1 MKKRLLSLALALC
14 LVCSLLPGTA
24 LAAAGPNP
32 FWDIPASHWAHD
44 EVTYVYENDLMNGTS
59 STHFSPDA
67 RTTRAQVVTVL
78 YRLAGQP
85 AADWENPFWDVPA
98 SAWFHDAVTWAWEN
112 DITGGVSSTHFGA
125 GNAVTREQL
134 ATFLYRYAQDQGYD
148 TSARADLS
156 GYSDAGLVSSYA
168 TEALSWANATGLITG
183 TTATTLSPQGS
194 ATRAQGATIL
204 SRFCQDVIPGG
215 YVSPAHM
222 IRNLEGSTLS
232 KKDTLVAMAEVLLD
246 DGFAPAFVAGILGN
260 ILVEGDC
267 GRFESSAY
275 ISNPD
280 AEPDY
285 LVYMDENYDYREKYS
300 YKLIYEG
307 ISLQEVYN
315 MILELGPEGANGRG
329 SCFGLGCLQWTSY
342 ERIKRLVENYI
353 EVAGDA
359 DTITLAQVQEAEGMT
374 VSYELNNTYRSVYT
388 TWQSENADQNTT
400 EAAFAAGV
408 IVRNRSRIPGCE
420 GCLRITVG
428 TPAENARML
437 ETVKNFRL

>member
-24 LAAAGPNP
+24 LAAGENP
-32 FWDIPASHWAHD
+32 FTDVPASHWAHD
-44 EVTYVYENDLMNGTS
+44 DITYVYENDLMNGTDGS
-59 STHFSPDA
+59 LFSPEST
-67 RTTRAQVVTVL
+67 TTRAQVVTVL

-85 AADWENPFWDVPA
+85 AADWANPFWDVPA

-134 ATFLYRYAQDQGYD
+134 AAFLYRYAQDQGYD

-183 TTATTLSPQGS
+183 TTATTLSPKGS
-194 ATRAQGATIL
+194 ATRAQVATIL

-222 IRNLEGSTLS
+222 IRNLEASDLS

-260 ILVEGDC
+260 IMVEGDC

-285 LVYMDENYDYREKYS
+285 LVYLDENYDYREKYS

-408 IVRNRSRIPGCE
+408 IVCVRYGVP
-420 GCLRITVG
+420 VG
-428 TPAENARML
+428 YNTEDVQNTRGALAEAVYNVMMG
-437 ETVKNFRL
+437 NS

>member
-24 LAAAGPNP
+24 LAAGENP
-32 FWDIPASHWAHD
+32 FTDVPASHWAHD
-44 EVTYVYENDLMNGTS
+44 DITYVYENDLMNGTDGS
-59 STHFSPDA
+59 LFSPEST
-67 RTTRAQVVTVL
+67 TTRAQVVTVL

-85 AADWENPFWDVPA
+85 AADWANPFWDVPA

-194 ATRAQGATIL
+194 ATRAQVATIL

-222 IRNLEGSTLS
+222 IRNLEDSTLS

-260 ILVEGDC
+260 IMVEGDC

-315 MILELGPEGANGRG
+315 MILELGPGGANGRG

-408 IVRNRSRIPGCE
+408 IVCVRYGVP
-420 GCLRITVG
+420 VG
-428 TPAENARML
+428 YNTEEVQNTRGALAEAVYNVMMG
-437 ETVKNFRL
+437 NS

>member
-24 LAAAGPNP
+24 LAAGENP
-32 FWDIPASHWAHD
+32 FTDVPASHWAHD
-44 EVTYVYENDLMNGTS
+44 DITYVYENDLMNGTDGS
-59 STHFSPDA
+59 LFSPEST
-67 RTTRAQVVTVL
+67 TTRAQVVTVL

-134 ATFLYRYAQDQGYD
+134 AAFLYRYAQDQGYD

-194 ATRAQGATIL
+194 ATRAQVATIL

-408 IVRNRSRIPGCE
+408 IVCVRYGVP
-420 GCLRITVG
+420 VG
-428 TPAENARML
+428 YNTEEVQNTRGALAEAVYNVMMG
-437 ETVKNFRL
+437 NS

>member
-24 LAAAGPNP
+24 LAAGENP
-32 FWDIPASHWAHD
+32 FTDVSASHWAHD
-44 EVTYVYENDLMNGTS
+44 DITYVYENDLMNGTDGS
-59 STHFSPDA
+59 LFSPEST
-67 RTTRAQVVTVL
+67 TTRAQVVTVL

-183 TTATTLSPQGS
+183 TTATTLSPKGS
-194 ATRAQGATIL
+194 ATRAQVATIL

-260 ILVEGDC
+260 IMVEGDC

-285 LVYMDENYDYREKYS
+285 LVYLDENYDYREKYS

-342 ERIKRLVENYI
+342 ERIKRLVENYLD
-353 EVAGDA
+353 VNGNA
-359 DTITLAQVQEAEGMT
+359 DSITLAQVQEAEGMT

-408 IVRNRSRIPGCE
+408 IVCVRYGVP
-420 GCLRITVG
+420 VG
-428 TPAENARML
+428 YNTEEVQNTRGALAEAVYNVMMG
-437 ETVKNFRL
+437 NS

>member
-24 LAAAGPNP
+24 LAAGENP
-32 FWDIPASHWAHD
+32 FTDVPASHWAHD
-44 EVTYVYENDLMNGTS
+44 DITYVYENDLMNGTDGS
-59 STHFSPDA
+59 LFSPESA
-67 RTTRAQVVTVL
+67 TTRAQVVTVL

-85 AADWENPFWDVPA
+85 AADWANPFWDVPA

-183 TTATTLSPQGS
+183 TTGTTLSPQGS
-194 ATRAQGATIL
+194 ATRAQVATIL

-222 IRNLEGSTLS
+222 IRNLEDSTLS
-232 KKDTLVAMAEVLLD
+232 KKGTLVAMAEVLLD

-260 ILVEGDC
+260 IMVEGDC

-285 LVYMDENYDYREKYS
+285 LVYLDENYDYREKYS

-315 MILELGPEGANGRG
+315 MILELGPGGANGRG

-342 ERIKRLVENYI
+342 ERIKRLVENYLD
-353 EVAGDA
+353 VNGNA
-359 DTITLAQVQEAEGMT
+359 DSITLAQVQEAEGMT

-408 IVRNRSRIPGCE
+408 IVCVRYGVP
-420 GCLRITVG
+420 VG
-428 TPAENARML
+428 YNTEEVQNTRGALAEAVYNVMMG
-437 ETVKNFRL
+437 NS

>member
-24 LAAAGPNP
+24 LAAGENP
-32 FWDIPASHWAHD
+32 FTDVSASHWAHD
-44 EVTYVYENDLMNGTS
+44 DITYVYENDLMNGTDGS
-59 STHFSPDA
+59 LFSPEST
-67 RTTRAQVVTVL
+67 TTRAQVVTVL

-134 ATFLYRYAQDQGYD
+134 AAFLYRYAQDQGYD
-148 TSARADLS
+148 TSAQADLS

-194 ATRAQGATIL
+194 ATRAQVATIL

-222 IRNLEGSTLS
+222 IRNLEDSTLS

-275 ISNPD
+275 VSNPD
-280 AEPDY
+280 AQPDY
-285 LVYMDENYDYREKYS
+285 LRYLDENYDYREKYS

-315 MILELGPEGANGRG
+315 MILELGPGGANGRG

-353 EVAGDA
+353 EAADGA

-408 IVRNRSRIPGCE
+408 IVCVRYGVP
-420 GCLRITVG
+420 VG
-428 TPAENARML
+428 YNTEEVQNTRGALAEAVYNVMMG
-437 ETVKNFRL
+437 NS

>member
-24 LAAAGPNP
+24 LAAGENP
-32 FWDIPASHWAHD
+32 FTDVPASHWAHD
-44 EVTYVYENDLMNGTS
+44 DITYVYENDLMNGTDGS
-59 STHFSPDA
+59 LFSPEST
-67 RTTRAQVVTVL
+67 TTRAQVVTVL

-168 TEALSWANATGLITG
+168 TQALSWANATGLITG

-194 ATRAQGATIL
+194 ATRAQVATIL

-222 IRNLEGSTLS
+222 IRNLEASDLS
-232 KKDTLVAMAEVLLD
+232 KKDTLVAMAQVLLD

-285 LVYMDENYDYREKYS
+285 LVYLDENYDYREKYS

-408 IVRNRSRIPGCE
+408 IVCVRYGVP
-420 GCLRITVG
+420 VG
-428 TPAENARML
+428 YNTEEVQNTRGALAEAVYNVMMG
-437 ETVKNFRL
+437 NS

>member
-24 LAAAGPNP
+24 LAAGENP
-32 FWDIPASHWAHD
+32 FTDVPASHWAHD
-44 EVTYVYENDLMNGTS
+44 DITYVYENDLMNGTDGS
-59 STHFSPDA
+59 LFSPEST
-67 RTTRAQVVTVL
+67 TTRAQVVTVL

-85 AADWENPFWDVPA
+85 AADWANPFWDVPA

-183 TTATTLSPQGS
+183 TTGTTLSPQGS
-194 ATRAQGATIL
+194 ATRAQVATIL

-222 IRNLEGSTLS
+222 IRNLEDSTLS

-285 LVYMDENYDYREKYS
+285 LVYLDENYDYREKYS

-353 EVAGDA
+353 EAADGA

-408 IVRNRSRIPGCE
+408 IVCVRYGVP
-420 GCLRITVG
+420 VG
-428 TPAENARML
+428 YNTEEVQNTRGALAEAVYNVMMG
-437 ETVKNFRL
+437 NS

>member
-24 LAAAGPNP
+24 LAAGENP
-32 FWDIPASHWAHD
+32 FTDVPASHWAHD
-44 EVTYVYENDLMNGTS
+44 DITYVYENDLMNGTDGS
-59 STHFSPDA
+59 LFSPEST
-67 RTTRAQVVTVL
+67 TTRAQVVTVL

-85 AADWENPFWDVPA
+85 AADWANPFWDVPA

-183 TTATTLSPQGS
+183 TTGTTLSPQGS
-194 ATRAQGATIL
+194 ATRAQVATIL

-222 IRNLEGSTLS
+222 IRNLEDSTLS

-275 ISNPD
+275 VSNPD
-280 AEPDY
+280 AQPDY
-285 LVYMDENYDYREKYS
+285 LRYLDENYDYREKYS

-408 IVRNRSRIPGCE
+408 IVCVRYGVP
-420 GCLRITVG
+420 VG
-428 TPAENARML
+428 YNTEDVQNTRGALAEAVYNVMMG
-437 ETVKNFRL
+437 NS

>member
-14 LVCSLLPGTA
+14 LVGSLLPGTA
-24 LAAAGPNP
+24 LAAGENP
-32 FWDIPASHWAHD
+32 FTDVPASHWAHD
-44 EVTYVYENDLMNGTS
+44 DITYVYENDLMNGTDGS
-59 STHFSPDA
+59 LFSPES
-67 RTTRAQVVTVL
+67 TPTRAQGVTVL

-183 TTATTLSPQGS
+183 TTGTTLSPQGS
-194 ATRAQGATIL
+194 ATRAQVATIL

-232 KKDTLVAMAEVLLD
+232 KKDTLVAMAQVLLD
-246 DGFAPAFVAGILGN
+246 DGYAPAFVAGILGN

-275 ISNPD
+275 TSNPD
-280 AEPDY
+280 AKPDY
-285 LVYMDENYDYREKYS
+285 LVYLDENYDYREKYS

-307 ISLQEVYN
+307 ISVKEVYA
-315 MILELGPEGANGRG
+315 MILELGPGGANGRG

-388 TWQSENADQNTT
+388 TWQSENANQNTT

-408 IVRNRSRIPGCE
+408 IVCVRYGVP
-420 GCLRITVG
+420 VG
-428 TPAENARML
+428 YNTEEVQNTRGALAEAVYNVMMG
-437 ETVKNFRL
+437 NS

>member
-14 LVCSLLPGTA
+14 LALSLLPGTA

-44 EVTYVYENDLMNGTS
+44 EVTYVYDNDLMNGTS
-59 STHFSPDA
+59 ATHFSPDSA
-67 RTTRAQVVTVL
+67 TTRAMVVTVL
-78 YRLAGQP
+78 YRIEGQP
-85 AADWENPFWDVPA
+85 AADWANPFWDVPA

-168 TEALSWANATGLITG
+168 TEALSWANATGLIIG
-183 TTATTLSPQGS
+183 TTATTLSPKGS
-194 ATRAQGATIL
+194 ATRAQVATIL

-222 IRNLEGSTLS
+222 IRNLEDSTLS

-260 ILVEGDC
+260 IMVEGDC

-285 LVYMDENYDYREKYS
+285 LVYLDENYDYREKYS

-315 MILELGPEGANGRG
+315 MILELGPGGANGRG

-353 EVAGDA
+353 EAADGA

-408 IVRNRSRIPGCE
+408 IVCVRYGVP
-420 GCLRITVG
+420 VG
-428 TPAENARML
+428 YNTEEVQNTRGALAEAVYNVMMG
-437 ETVKNFRL
+437 NS

>member
-24 LAAAGPNP
+24 LAAGENP
-32 FWDIPASHWAHD
+32 FTDVPASHWAHD
-44 EVTYVYENDLMNGTS
+44 DITYVYENDLMNGTDGS
-59 STHFSPDA
+59 LFSPEST
-67 RTTRAQVVTVL
+67 TTRAQVVTVL

-183 TTATTLSPQGS
+183 TTGTTLSPQGS
-194 ATRAQGATIL
+194 ATRAQVATIL

-222 IRNLEGSTLS
+222 IRNLEASDLS
-232 KKDTLVAMAEVLLD
+232 KKDTLVAMAQVLLD
-246 DGFAPAFVAGILGN
+246 DGYAPAFVAGILGN

-275 ISNPD
+275 VSNPD
-280 AEPDY
+280 AKPDY
-285 LVYMDENYDYREKYS
+285 LVYLDENYDYREKYS

-307 ISLQEVYN
+307 ISVKEVYA
-315 MILELGPEGANGRG
+315 MILELGPGGANGRG

-342 ERIKRLVENYI
+342 ERIKRLVENYLD
-353 EVAGDA
+353 VNGNA
-359 DTITLAQVQEAEGMT
+359 DSITLAQVQEAEGMT

-408 IVRNRSRIPGCE
+408 IVCVRYGVP
-420 GCLRITVG
+420 VG
-428 TPAENARML
+428 YNTEEVQNTRGALAEAVYNVMMG
-437 ETVKNFRL
+437 KS

>member
-24 LAAAGPNP
+24 LAAGENP
-32 FWDIPASHWAHD
+32 FTDVSASHWAHD
-44 EVTYVYENDLMNGTS
+44 DITYVYENDLMNGTDGS
-59 STHFSPDA
+59 LFSPEST
-67 RTTRAQVVTVL
+67 TTRAQVVTVL

-194 ATRAQGATIL
+194 ATRAQVATIL

-232 KKDTLVAMAEVLLD
+232 KKDTLVAMAQVLLD
-246 DGFAPAFVAGILGN
+246 DGYAPAFVAGILGN

-275 ISNPD
+275 TSNPD
-280 AEPDY
+280 AKPDY
-285 LVYMDENYDYREKYS
+285 LVYLDENYDYREKYS

-315 MILELGPEGANGRG
+315 MILELGPGGANGRG

-408 IVRNRSRIPGCE
+408 IVCVRYGVP
-420 GCLRITVG
+420 VG
-428 TPAENARML
+428 YNTEEVQNTRGALAESVYNVMMG
-437 ETVKNFRL
+437 NS

>member
-24 LAAAGPNP
+24 LAAGENP
-32 FWDIPASHWAHD
+32 FTDVPASHWAHD
-44 EVTYVYENDLMNGTS
+44 DITYVYENDLMNGTDGS
-59 STHFSPDA
+59 LFSPEST
-67 RTTRAQVVTVL
+67 TTRAQVVTVL

-85 AADWENPFWDVPA
+85 AADWANPFWDVPA

-168 TEALSWANATGLITG
+168 TEALSWANATGLIIG
-183 TTATTLSPQGS
+183 TTATTLSPKGS
-194 ATRAQGATIL
+194 ATRAQVATIL

-222 IRNLEGSTLS
+222 IRNLEDSTLS
-232 KKDTLVAMAEVLLD
+232 KKDTLVAMAQVLLD
-246 DGFAPAFVAGILGN
+246 DGYAPAFVAGILGN

-275 ISNPD
+275 TSNPD
-280 AEPDY
+280 AKPDY
-285 LVYMDENYDYREKYS
+285 LVYLDENYDYREKYS

-307 ISLQEVYN
+307 ISVKEVYA
-315 MILELGPEGANGRG
+315 MILELGPGGANGRG

-408 IVRNRSRIPGCE
+408 IVCVRYGVP
-420 GCLRITVG
+420 VG
-428 TPAENARML
+428 YNTEEVQNTRGALAEAVYNVMMG
-437 ETVKNFRL
+437 NS

>member
-24 LAAAGPNP
+24 LAAGENP
-32 FWDIPASHWAHD
+32 FTDVSASHWAHD
-44 EVTYVYENDLMNGTS
+44 DITYVYENDLMNGTDGS
-59 STHFSPDA
+59 LFSPEST
-67 RTTRAQVVTVL
+67 TTRAQVVTVL

-134 ATFLYRYAQDQGYD
+134 AAFLYRYAQDQGYD

-183 TTATTLSPQGS
+183 TTATTLSPKGS
-194 ATRAQGATIL
+194 ATRAQVATIL

-222 IRNLEGSTLS
+222 IRNLEASDLS
-232 KKDTLVAMAEVLLD
+232 KKDTLVAMAQVLLD

-285 LVYMDENYDYREKYS
+285 LVYLDENYDYREKYS

-408 IVRNRSRIPGCE
+408 IVCVRYGVP
-420 GCLRITVG
+420 VG
-428 TPAENARML
+428 YNTEEVQNTRGALAEAVYNVMMG
-437 ETVKNFRL
+437 NS

>member
-24 LAAAGPNP
+24 LAAGENP
-32 FWDIPASHWAHD
+32 FTDVPASHWAHD
-44 EVTYVYENDLMNGTS
+44 DITYVYENDLMNGTDGS
-59 STHFSPDA
+59 LFSPEST
-67 RTTRAQVVTVL
+67 TTRAQVVTVL

-183 TTATTLSPQGS
+183 TTGTTLSPQGS
-194 ATRAQGATIL
+194 ATRAQVATIL

-260 ILVEGDC
+260 IMVEGDC

-408 IVRNRSRIPGCE
+408 IVCVRYGVP
-420 GCLRITVG
+420 VG
-428 TPAENARML
+428 YNTEDVQNTRGALAEAVYNVMMG
-437 ETVKNFRL
+437 NS

>member
-24 LAAAGPNP
+24 LAAGENP
-32 FWDIPASHWAHD
+32 FTDVPASHWAHD
-44 EVTYVYENDLMNGTS
+44 DITYVYENDLMNGTDGS
-59 STHFSPDA
+59 LFSPEST
-67 RTTRAQVVTVL
+67 TTRAQVVTVL

-194 ATRAQGATIL
+194 ATRAQVATIL

-232 KKDTLVAMAEVLLD
+232 KKDTLVAMAQVLLD
-246 DGFAPAFVAGILGN
+246 DGYAPAFVAGILGN

-275 ISNPD
+275 TSNPD
-280 AEPDY
+280 AKPDY
-285 LVYMDENYDYREKYS
+285 LVYLDENYDYREKYS

-315 MILELGPEGANGRG
+315 MILELGPGGANGRG

-408 IVRNRSRIPGCE
+408 IVCVRYGVP
-420 GCLRITVG
+420 VG
-428 TPAENARML
+428 YNTEEVQNTRGALAEAVYNVMMG
-437 ETVKNFRL
+437 NS

>member
-1 MKKRLLSLALALC
+1 
-14 LVCSLLPGTA
+14 
-24 LAAAGPNP
+24 
-32 FWDIPASHWAHD
+32 
-44 EVTYVYENDLMNGTS
+44 MNGTS
-59 STHFSPDA
+59 GTI
-67 RTTRAQVVTVL
+67 VT
-78 YRLAGQP
+78 
-85 AADWENPFWDVPA
+85 
-98 SAWFHDAVTWAWEN
+98 
-112 DITGGVSSTHFGA
+112 
-125 GNAVTREQL
+125 
-134 ATFLYRYAQDQGYD
+134 
-148 TSARADLS
+148 
-156 GYSDAGLVSSYA
+156 
-168 TEALSWANATGLITG
+168 
-183 TTATTLSPQGS
+183 PQCS
-194 ATRAQGATIL
+194 ATRAQVATIL

-222 IRNLEGSTLS
+222 IRNLEDSTLS

-342 ERIKRLVENYI
+342 ERIKRLVENYLS
-353 EVAGDA
+353 VNGNSDS
-359 DTITLAQVQEAEGMT
+359 ITLAQVQEAEGMT
-374 VSYELNNTYRSVYT
+374 VSYELAHTYKSVYT
-388 TWQSENADQNTT
+388 TWQSENPDQNTAD
-400 EAAFAAGV
+400 AAFAAGV
-408 IVRNRSRIPGCE
+408 IVCVRYGVP
-420 GCLRITVG
+420 VG
-428 TPAENARML
+428 YNTEATQNTRGGLAEAVYNVMMG
-437 ETVKNFRL
+437 KS

>member
-24 LAAAGPNP
+24 LAAGENP
-32 FWDIPASHWAHD
+32 FTDVPASHWAHD
-44 EVTYVYENDLMNGTS
+44 DITYVYENDLMNGTDGS
-59 STHFSPDA
+59 LFSPEST
-67 RTTRAQVVTVL
+67 TTRAQVVTVL

-134 ATFLYRYAQDQGYD
+134 AAFLYRYAQDQGYD

-183 TTATTLSPQGS
+183 TTATTLSPKGS
-194 ATRAQGATIL
+194 ATRAQVATIL

-260 ILVEGDC
+260 IMVEGDC

-285 LVYMDENYDYREKYS
+285 LVYLDENYDYREKYS

-408 IVRNRSRIPGCE
+408 IVCVRYGVP
-420 GCLRITVG
+420 VG
-428 TPAENARML
+428 YNTEEVQNTRGALAEAVYNVMMG
-437 ETVKNFRL
+437 NS

>member
-24 LAAAGPNP
+24 LAAGENP
-32 FWDIPASHWAHD
+32 FTDVPASHWAHD
-44 EVTYVYENDLMNGTS
+44 DITYVYENDLMNGTDGS
-59 STHFSPDA
+59 LFSPEST
-67 RTTRAQVVTVL
+67 TTRAQVVTVL

-183 TTATTLSPQGS
+183 TTGTTLSPKGS
-194 ATRAQGATIL
+194 ATRAQVATIL

-260 ILVEGDC
+260 IMVEGDC

-408 IVRNRSRIPGCE
+408 IVCVRYGVP
-420 GCLRITVG
+420 VG
-428 TPAENARML
+428 YNTEEVQNTRGALAEAVYNVMMG
-437 ETVKNFRL
+437 NS

>member
-24 LAAAGPNP
+24 LAAGENP
-32 FWDIPASHWAHD
+32 FTDVPASHWAHD
-44 EVTYVYENDLMNGTS
+44 DITYVYENDLMNGTDGS
-59 STHFSPDA
+59 LFSPEST
-67 RTTRAQVVTVL
+67 TTRAQVVTVL

-183 TTATTLSPQGS
+183 TTGTTLSPQGS
-194 ATRAQGATIL
+194 ATRAQVATIL

-222 IRNLEGSTLS
+222 IRNLEDSTLS

-260 ILVEGDC
+260 IMVEGDC

-315 MILELGPEGANGRG
+315 MILELGPGGANGRG

-408 IVRNRSRIPGCE
+408 IVCVRYGVP
-420 GCLRITVG
+420 VG
-428 TPAENARML
+428 YNTEEVQNTRGALAEAVYNAMMG
-437 ETVKNFRL
+437 NS

>member
-24 LAAAGPNP
+24 LAAGENP
-32 FWDIPASHWAHD
+32 FTDVPASHWAHD
-44 EVTYVYENDLMNGTS
+44 DITYVYDNDLMNGTDGS
-59 STHFSPDA
+59 LFSPEST
-67 RTTRAQVVTVL
+67 TTRAQVVTVL

-85 AADWENPFWDVPA
+85 AADWANPFWDVPA

-125 GNAVTREQL
+125 DNPITREQL
-134 ATFLYRYAQDQGYD
+134 AVFLYRFAQDQGYD

-156 GYSDAGLVSSYA
+156 GYSDAGSVSSYA

-183 TTATTLSPQGS
+183 TTATTLSPKGS
-194 ATRAQGATIL
+194 ATRAQVATIL

-222 IRNLEGSTLS
+222 IRNLEASDLS
-232 KKDTLVAMAEVLLD
+232 KKDTLVAMAQVLLD
-246 DGFAPAFVAGILGN
+246 DGYAPAFVAGILGN

-285 LVYMDENYDYREKYS
+285 LVYLDENYDYREKYS

-307 ISLQEVYN
+307 ISVKEVYA
-315 MILELGPEGANGRG
+315 MILELGPGGANGRG

-408 IVRNRSRIPGCE
+408 IVCVRYGVP
-420 GCLRITVG
+420 VG
-428 TPAENARML
+428 YNTEEVQNTRGALAEAVYNVMMG
-437 ETVKNFRL
+437 NS

>member
-24 LAAAGPNP
+24 LAAGENP
-32 FWDIPASHWAHD
+32 FTDVPASHWAHD
-44 EVTYVYENDLMNGTS
+44 DITYVYENDLMNGTDGS
-59 STHFSPDA
+59 LFSPEST
-67 RTTRAQVVTVL
+67 TTRAQVVTVL

-85 AADWENPFWDVPA
+85 AADWANPFWDVPA

-168 TEALSWANATGLITG
+168 TEALSWANATGLIIG
-183 TTATTLSPQGS
+183 TTATTLSPKGS
-194 ATRAQGATIL
+194 ATRAQVATIL

-222 IRNLEGSTLS
+222 IRNLEDSTLS

-260 ILVEGDC
+260 IMVEGDC

-285 LVYMDENYDYREKYS
+285 LVYLDENYDYREKYS

-315 MILELGPEGANGRG
+315 MILELGPGGANGRG

-342 ERIKRLVENYI
+342 ERIKRLVENYLD
-353 EVAGDA
+353 VNGNA
-359 DTITLAQVQEAEGMT
+359 DSITLAQVQEAEGMT

-408 IVRNRSRIPGCE
+408 IVCVRYGVP
-420 GCLRITVG
+420 VG
-428 TPAENARML
+428 YNTEEVQNTRGALAEAVYNVMMG
-437 ETVKNFRL
+437 KS

>member
-24 LAAAGPNP
+24 LAAGENP
-32 FWDIPASHWAHD
+32 FTDVSASHWAYD
-44 EVTYVYENDLMNGTS
+44 DITYVYENDLMNGTDGS
-59 STHFSPDA
+59 LFSPEST
-67 RTTRAQVVTVL
+67 TTRAQVVTVL

-134 ATFLYRYAQDQGYD
+134 AAFLYRYAQDQGYD

-183 TTATTLSPQGS
+183 TTATTLSPKGS
-194 ATRAQGATIL
+194 ATRAQVATIL

-222 IRNLEGSTLS
+222 IRNLEDSTLS

-260 ILVEGDC
+260 IMVEGDC

-315 MILELGPEGANGRG
+315 MILELGPGGANGRG

-408 IVRNRSRIPGCE
+408 IVCVRYGVP
-420 GCLRITVG
+420 VG
-428 TPAENARML
+428 YNTEEVQNTRGALAEAVYNVMMG
-437 ETVKNFRL
+437 NS

>member
-24 LAAAGPNP
+24 LAAGENP
-32 FWDIPASHWAHD
+32 FTDVPASHWAHD
-44 EVTYVYENDLMNGTS
+44 DITYVYENDLMNGTDGS
-59 STHFSPDA
+59 LFSPEST
-67 RTTRAQVVTVL
+67 TTRAQVVTVL

-134 ATFLYRYAQDQGYD
+134 AAFLYRYAQDQGYD

-183 TTATTLSPQGS
+183 TTATTLSPKGS
-194 ATRAQGATIL
+194 ATRAQVATIL

-222 IRNLEGSTLS
+222 IRNLEDSTLS

-260 ILVEGDC
+260 IMVEGDC

-315 MILELGPEGANGRG
+315 MILELGPGGANGRG

-342 ERIKRLVENYI
+342 ERIKRLVENYLD
-353 EVAGDA
+353 VNGNA
-359 DTITLAQVQEAEGMT
+359 DSITLAQVQEAEGMT

-408 IVRNRSRIPGCE
+408 IVCVRYGVP
-420 GCLRITVG
+420 VG
-428 TPAENARML
+428 YNTEEVQNTRGALAEAVYNVMMG
-437 ETVKNFRL
+437 NS

>member
-24 LAAAGPNP
+24 LAAGEKP
-32 FWDIPASHWAHD
+32 FTDVPASHWAHD
-44 EVTYVYENDLMNGTS
+44 DITYVYENDLMNGTDGS
-59 STHFSPDA
+59 LFSPEST
-67 RTTRAQVVTVL
+67 TTRAQVVTVL

-85 AADWENPFWDVPA
+85 AADWANPFWDVPA

-183 TTATTLSPQGS
+183 TTGTTLSPQGS
-194 ATRAQGATIL
+194 ATRAQVATIL

-232 KKDTLVAMAEVLLD
+232 KKDTLVAMAQVLLD
-246 DGFAPAFVAGILGN
+246 DGYAPAFVAGILGN

-275 ISNPD
+275 TSNPD
-280 AEPDY
+280 AKPDY
-285 LVYMDENYDYREKYS
+285 LVYLDENYDYREKYS

-307 ISLQEVYN
+307 ISVKEVYA
-315 MILELGPEGANGRG
+315 MILELGPGGANGRG

-342 ERIKRLVENYI
+342 ERIKRLVANYI

-408 IVRNRSRIPGCE
+408 IVCVRYGVP
-420 GCLRITVG
+420 VG
-428 TPAENARML
+428 YNTEEVQNTRGALAEAVYNVMMG
-437 ETVKNFRL
+437 NS

>member
-24 LAAAGPNP
+24 LAAGENP
-32 FWDIPASHWAHD
+32 FTDVPASHWAHD
-44 EVTYVYENDLMNGTS
+44 DITYVYENDLMNGTDGS
-59 STHFSPDA
+59 LFSPEST
-67 RTTRAQVVTVL
+67 TTRAQVVTVL

-85 AADWENPFWDVPA
+85 AADWANPFWDVPA

-183 TTATTLSPQGS
+183 TTGTTLSPQGS
-194 ATRAQGATIL
+194 ATRAQVATIL

-222 IRNLEGSTLS
+222 IRNLEDSTLS

-260 ILVEGDC
+260 IMVEGDC

-285 LVYMDENYDYREKYS
+285 LVYMDENYDYRETYS

-315 MILELGPEGANGRG
+315 MILELGPGGANGRG

-408 IVRNRSRIPGCE
+408 IVCVRYGVP
-420 GCLRITVG
+420 VG
-428 TPAENARML
+428 YNTEDVQNTRGALAEAVYNVMMG
-437 ETVKNFRL
+437 NS

>member
-24 LAAAGPNP
+24 LAAGENP
-32 FWDIPASHWAHD
+32 FTDVPASHWAHD
-44 EVTYVYENDLMNGTS
+44 DITYVYENDLMNGTDGS
-59 STHFSPDA
+59 LFSPEST
-67 RTTRAQVVTVL
+67 TTRAQVVTVL

-134 ATFLYRYAQDQGYD
+134 AAFLYRYAQDQGYD

-194 ATRAQGATIL
+194 ATRAQVATIL

-260 ILVEGDC
+260 IMVEGDC

-342 ERIKRLVENYI
+342 ERIKRLVENYLD
-353 EVAGDA
+353 VNGNA
-359 DTITLAQVQEAEGMT
+359 DSITLAQVQEAEGMT

-408 IVRNRSRIPGCE
+408 IVCVRYGVP
-420 GCLRITVG
+420 VG
-428 TPAENARML
+428 YNTEEVQNTRGALAEAVYNVMMG
-437 ETVKNFRL
+437 NS

>member
-24 LAAAGPNP
+24 LAAGENP
-32 FWDIPASHWAHD
+32 FTDVPASHWAHD
-44 EVTYVYENDLMNGTS
+44 DITYVYENDLMNGTDGS
-59 STHFSPDA
+59 LFSPEST
-67 RTTRAQVVTVL
+67 TTRAQVVTVL

-85 AADWENPFWDVPA
+85 AADWANPFWDVPA

-134 ATFLYRYAQDQGYD
+134 AAFLYRYAQDQGYD

-183 TTATTLSPQGS
+183 TTGTTLSPQGS
-194 ATRAQGATIL
+194 ATRAQVATIL

-222 IRNLEGSTLS
+222 IRNLEDSTLS

-260 ILVEGDC
+260 IMVEGDC

-353 EVAGDA
+353 EVAGGA

-408 IVRNRSRIPGCE
+408 IVCVRYGVP
-420 GCLRITVG
+420 VG
-428 TPAENARML
+428 YNTEDVQNTRGALAEAVYNVMMG
-437 ETVKNFRL
+437 NS

>member
-24 LAAAGPNP
+24 LAAGENP
-32 FWDIPASHWAHD
+32 FTDVPASHWAHD
-44 EVTYVYENDLMNGTS
+44 DITYVYENDLMNGTDGS
-59 STHFSPDA
+59 LFSPEST
-67 RTTRAQVVTVL
+67 TTRAQVVTVL

-194 ATRAQGATIL
+194 ATRAQVATIL

-260 ILVEGDC
+260 IMVEGDC

-285 LVYMDENYDYREKYS
+285 LVYLDENYDYREKYS

-408 IVRNRSRIPGCE
+408 IVCVRYGVP
-420 GCLRITVG
+420 VG
-428 TPAENARML
+428 YNTEEVQNTRGALAEAVYNVMMG
-437 ETVKNFRL
+437 NS

>member
-24 LAAAGPNP
+24 LAAGENP
-32 FWDIPASHWAHD
+32 FTDVPASHWAHD
-44 EVTYVYENDLMNGTS
+44 DITYVYENDLMNGTDGS
-59 STHFSPDA
+59 LFSPEST
-67 RTTRAQVVTVL
+67 TTRAQVVTVL

-85 AADWENPFWDVPA
+85 AADWANPFWDVPA
-98 SAWFHDAVTWAWEN
+98 STWFHDAVTWAWEN

-134 ATFLYRYAQDQGYD
+134 AAFLYRYAQDQGYD

-183 TTATTLSPQGS
+183 TTGTTLSPQGS
-194 ATRAQGATIL
+194 ATRAQVATIL

-222 IRNLEGSTLS
+222 IRNLEDSTLS

-260 ILVEGDC
+260 IMVEGDC

-353 EVAGDA
+353 EVAGGA

-400 EAAFAAGV
+400 EAAFTAGV
-408 IVRNRSRIPGCE
+408 IVCVRYGVP
-420 GCLRITVG
+420 VG
-428 TPAENARML
+428 YNTEEVQNTRGALAEAVYNVMMG
-437 ETVKNFRL
+437 NS

>member
-24 LAAAGPNP
+24 LAAGENP
-32 FWDIPASHWAHD
+32 FTDVPASHWAHD
-44 EVTYVYENDLMNGTS
+44 DITYVYENDLMNGTDGS
-59 STHFSPDA
+59 LFSPEST
-67 RTTRAQVVTVL
+67 TTRAQVVTVL

-85 AADWENPFWDVPA
+85 AADWANPFWDVPA

-168 TEALSWANATGLITG
+168 TEALSWANATGLIIG
-183 TTATTLSPQGS
+183 TTATTLSPKGS
-194 ATRAQGATIL
+194 ATRAQVATIL

-222 IRNLEGSTLS
+222 IRNLEDSTLS

-260 ILVEGDC
+260 IMVEGDC

-285 LVYMDENYDYREKYS
+285 LVYLDENYDYREKYS

-315 MILELGPEGANGRG
+315 MILELGPGGAHGRG

-342 ERIKRLVENYI
+342 ERIKRLVENYLD
-353 EVAGDA
+353 VNGNA
-359 DTITLAQVQEAEGMT
+359 DSITLAQVQEAEGMT

-408 IVRNRSRIPGCE
+408 IVCVRYGVP
-420 GCLRITVG
+420 VG
-428 TPAENARML
+428 YNTEEVQNTRGALAEAVYNVMMG
-437 ETVKNFRL
+437 NS

>member
-24 LAAAGPNP
+24 LAAGENP
-32 FWDIPASHWAHD
+32 FTDVPASHWAHD
-44 EVTYVYENDLMNGTS
+44 DITYVYENDLMNGTDGS
-59 STHFSPDA
+59 LFSPEST
-67 RTTRAQVVTVL
+67 TTRAQVVTVL

-183 TTATTLSPQGS
+183 TTGTTLSPQGS
-194 ATRAQGATIL
+194 ATRAQVATIL

-222 IRNLEGSTLS
+222 IRNLEDSTLS

-260 ILVEGDC
+260 IMVEGDC

-353 EVAGDA
+353 EAADGA

-408 IVRNRSRIPGCE
+408 IVCVRYGVP
-420 GCLRITVG
+420 VG
-428 TPAENARML
+428 YNTEEVQNTRGALAESVYNVMMG
-437 ETVKNFRL
+437 NS

>member
-24 LAAAGPNP
+24 LAAGENP
-32 FWDIPASHWAHD
+32 FTDVPASHWAHD
-44 EVTYVYENDLMNGTS
+44 DITYVYENDLMNGTDGS
-59 STHFSPDA
+59 LFSPEST
-67 RTTRAQVVTVL
+67 TTRAQVVTVL

-183 TTATTLSPQGS
+183 TTGTTLSPQGS
-194 ATRAQGATIL
+194 ATRAQVATIL

-222 IRNLEGSTLS
+222 IRNLEASDLS
-232 KKDTLVAMAEVLLD
+232 KKDTLVAMAQVLLD
-246 DGFAPAFVAGILGN
+246 DGYAPAFAAGILGN

-275 ISNPD
+275 TSNPD
-280 AEPDY
+280 AKPDY
-285 LVYMDENYDYREKYS
+285 LVYLDENYDYREKYS

-307 ISLQEVYN
+307 ISVKEVYA
-315 MILELGPEGANGRG
+315 MILELGPGGANGRG

-408 IVRNRSRIPGCE
+408 IVCVRYGVP
-420 GCLRITVG
+420 VG
-428 TPAENARML
+428 YNTEEVQNTRGALAEAVYNVMMG
-437 ETVKNFRL
+437 NS

>member
-24 LAAAGPNP
+24 LAAGENP
-32 FWDIPASHWAHD
+32 FTDVPASHWAHD
-44 EVTYVYENDLMNGTS
+44 DITYVYENDLMNGTDGS
-59 STHFSPDA
+59 LFSPEST
-67 RTTRAQVVTVL
+67 TTRAQVVTVL

-183 TTATTLSPQGS
+183 TTGTTLSPKGS
-194 ATRAQGATIL
+194 ATRAQVATIL

-222 IRNLEGSTLS
+222 IRNLEASDLS
-232 KKDTLVAMAEVLLD
+232 KKDTLVAMAQVLLD
-246 DGFAPAFVAGILGN
+246 DGYAPAFVAGILGN

-285 LVYMDENYDYREKYS
+285 LVYLDENYDYREKYS

-408 IVRNRSRIPGCE
+408 IVCVRYGVP
-420 GCLRITVG
+420 VG
-428 TPAENARML
+428 YNTEEVQNTRGALAEAVYNVMMG
-437 ETVKNFRL
+437 NS

>member
-24 LAAAGPNP
+24 LAAGENP
-32 FWDIPASHWAHD
+32 FTDVPASHWAHD
-44 EVTYVYENDLMNGTS
+44 DITYVYENDLMNGTDGS
-59 STHFSPDA
+59 LFSPEST
-67 RTTRAQVVTVL
+67 TTRAQVVTVL

-85 AADWENPFWDVPA
+85 AADWANPFWDVPA

-134 ATFLYRYAQDQGYD
+134 AAFLYRYAQDQGYD

-183 TTATTLSPQGS
+183 TTGTTLSPKGS
-194 ATRAQGATIL
+194 ATRAQVATIL

-260 ILVEGDC
+260 IMVEGDC

-285 LVYMDENYDYREKYS
+285 LVYLDENYDYREKYS

-307 ISLQEVYN
+307 ISVKEVYA
-315 MILELGPEGANGRG
+315 MILELGPGGANGRG

-342 ERIKRLVENYI
+342 ERIKRLVENYLD
-353 EVAGDA
+353 VNGNA
-359 DTITLAQVQEAEGMT
+359 DSITLAQVQEAEGMT

-408 IVRNRSRIPGCE
+408 IVCVRYGVP
-420 GCLRITVG
+420 VG
-428 TPAENARML
+428 YNTEEVQNTRGALAEAVYNVMMG
-437 ETVKNFRL
+437 NS

>member
-24 LAAAGPNP
+24 LAAGENP
-32 FWDIPASHWAHD
+32 FTDVPASHWAHD
-44 EVTYVYENDLMNGTS
+44 DITYVYENDLMNGTDGS
-59 STHFSPDA
+59 LFSPEST
-67 RTTRAQVVTVL
+67 TTRAQVVTVL

-85 AADWENPFWDVPA
+85 AADWANPFWDVPA

-183 TTATTLSPQGS
+183 TTGTTLSPKGS
-194 ATRAQGATIL
+194 ATRAQVATIL

-222 IRNLEGSTLS
+222 IRNLEASDLS
-232 KKDTLVAMAEVLLD
+232 KKDTLVAMAQVLLD
-246 DGFAPAFVAGILGN
+246 DGYAPAFVAGILGN

-275 ISNPD
+275 TSNPD
-280 AEPDY
+280 AKPDY
-285 LVYMDENYDYREKYS
+285 LVYLDENYDYREKYS

-307 ISLQEVYN
+307 ISVKEVYA
-315 MILELGPEGANGRG
+315 MILELGPGGANGRG

-408 IVRNRSRIPGCE
+408 IVCVRYGVP
-420 GCLRITVG
+420 VG
-428 TPAENARML
+428 YNTEEVQNTRGALAEAVYNVMMG
-437 ETVKNFRL
+437 NS

>member
-24 LAAAGPNP
+24 LAAGENP
-32 FWDIPASHWAHD
+32 FTDVPASHWAHD
-44 EVTYVYENDLMNGTS
+44 DITYVYENDLMNGTDGS
-59 STHFSPDA
+59 LFSPEST
-67 RTTRAQVVTVL
+67 TTRAQLVTVL

-183 TTATTLSPQGS
+183 TTGTTLSPKGS
-194 ATRAQGATIL
+194 ATRAQVATIL

-232 KKDTLVAMAEVLLD
+232 KKDTLVAMAQVLLD
-246 DGFAPAFVAGILGN
+246 DGYAPAFVAGILGN

-275 ISNPD
+275 TSNPD
-280 AEPDY
+280 AQPDY
-285 LVYMDENYDYREKYS
+285 LRYLDENYDYREKYS

-307 ISLQEVYN
+307 ISVKEVYA
-315 MILELGPEGANGRG
+315 MILELGPGGANGRG

-342 ERIKRLVENYI
+342 ERIKRLVENYLD
-353 EVAGDA
+353 VNGNA
-359 DTITLAQVQEAEGMT
+359 DSITLAQVQEAEGMT

-408 IVRNRSRIPGCE
+408 IVCVRYGVP
-420 GCLRITVG
+420 VG
-428 TPAENARML
+428 YNTEEVQNTRGALAEAVYNVMMG
-437 ETVKNFRL
+437 NS

>member
-183 TTATTLSPQGS
+183 TTATTLSPKGS
-194 ATRAQGATIL
+194 ATRAQVATIL

-232 KKDTLVAMAEVLLD
+232 KKDTLVAMAQVLLD
-246 DGFAPAFVAGILGN
+246 DGYAPAFVAGILGN
-260 ILVEGDC
+260 IMVEGDC

-285 LVYMDENYDYREKYS
+285 LVYLDENYDYREKYS

-388 TWQSENADQNTT
+388 AWQSENADQNTT

-408 IVRNRSRIPGCE
+408 IVCVRYGVP
-420 GCLRITVG
+420 VG
-428 TPAENARML
+428 YNTEEVQNTRGALAEAVYNVMMG
-437 ETVKNFRL
+437 NS

>member
-24 LAAAGPNP
+24 LAAGENP
-32 FWDIPASHWAHD
+32 FTDVPASHWAHD
-44 EVTYVYENDLMNGTS
+44 DITYVYENDLMNGTDGS
-59 STHFSPDA
+59 LFSPEST
-67 RTTRAQVVTVL
+67 TTRAQVVTVL

-85 AADWENPFWDVPA
+85 AADWANPFWDVPA

-134 ATFLYRYAQDQGYD
+134 AAFLYRYAQDQGYD

-183 TTATTLSPQGS
+183 TTGTTLSPQGS
-194 ATRAQGATIL
+194 ATRAQVATIL

-222 IRNLEGSTLS
+222 IRNLEDSTLS

-260 ILVEGDC
+260 IMVEGDC

-315 MILELGPEGANGRG
+315 MILELGPGGANGRG

-408 IVRNRSRIPGCE
+408 IVCVRYGVP
-420 GCLRITVG
+420 VG
-428 TPAENARML
+428 YNTEEVQNTRGALAEAVYNVMMG
-437 ETVKNFRL
+437 NS